1 MKALTLY
8 AAMALL
14 LGGCHGKQPQT
25 QERPAWI
32 NNPHLQGMTGAVGSA
47 KIHFDG
53 SAAQRKLAI
62 SRALDELAQQQGV
75 VVTSQVLRQD
85 SREGELTSSKA
96 DIYSFQKNSGE
107 TVHAHI
113 EAVWQDPETE
123 ELFIWMIKE

>member
-1 MKALTLY
+1 MKTFTLFTIT
-8 AAMALL
+8 LL
-14 LGGCHGKQPQT
+14 LLCGCHGKQPQK
-25 QERPAWI
+25 QERPTWI
-32 NNPHLQGMTGAVGSA
+32 NNPHQSGTTGAVGSA
-47 KIHFDG
+47 KIHFEG

-75 VVTSQVLRQD
+75 VVTSQILRQD

-107 TVHAHI
+107 TVHAYI